1 MCSKKKFII
10 ILYPGLG
17 WGGDFLL
24 WWLILGFPGPTC
36 VPARNRREH
45 SRSGGGAPPPRET
58 RSCDVADTMTSPGS
72 DIMWVRQVRQSS
84 FWTKLYSWC
93 DDQMTS
99 LCQLLEWCFLP
110 STSWAAVVMCKG
122 FPCPCPCP
130 SLFAGYLFR
139 IQICVVPLF
148 GTIIFNE
155 ECIWGSE
162 AAVYKDNSFKSAQYK
177 VLSII

>member
-1 MCSKKKFII
+1 MQQKKKIII

-17 WGGDFLL
+17 GGRFFTMMAYFRVSRAYLC
-24 WWLILGFPGPTC
+24 P
-36 VPARNRREH
+36 RNRREH

-110 STSWAAVVMCKG
+110 SSSWAAVVMCKG

-130 SLFAGYLFR
+130 SLFSDYLFR